1 MRPYAVET
9 IIAAIDE
16 EKGPMLYKV
25 DPAGHFYGYR
35 VSFNQ
40 LLTPQAV
47 SSGVKEQES
56 VDFLEKQ
63 MKKNPEVFYSQ
74 NNGETAR
81 MAIEA
86 LQSVSNFKMN
96 TF

>member
-1 MRPYAVET
+1 
-9 IIAAIDE
+9 
-16 EKGPMLYKV
+16 
-25 DPAGHFYGYR
+25 
-35 VSFNQ
+35 
-40 LLTPQAV
+40 
-47 SSGVKEQES
+47 
-56 VDFLEKQ
+56 